1 MVKVAFVTP
10 GDYPVPSPRGGSV
23 ERVVEKVVPLL
34 VPSVDARIFGRIGR
48 RLRTRG
54 LHRGVP
60 CERFPAKS
68 KARYWRAV
76 TNRLRVYRPDVIQ
89 IENRPLMV
97 PVLKRRFP
105 QAQVWLSLQSNTFL
119 ERPYMTPR
127 SLPGCLESADRILVN
142 SHFLKKYI
150 ARRVPQAAEKTGVV
164 HLGVEAN
171 RFAGGLKELEKAE
184 RGWSGRRVVLFV
196 GRLIPLKG
204 VHLLL
209 EALPELV
216 REAPDVLVAI
226 VGSPFYGSP
235 VTTSYVRKLH
245 RMAKPWKRHVHFQP
259 YVSHL
264 EIPRWFAAADIAVVP
279 SVRREAFGLVNVEAM
294 ASGLPVVASRVGG
307 VSEVVEDGVT
317 GLLFDPANARSE
329 LGSRITRLLRDE
341 ALRQQMGRNGMERVQ
356 RHFTWEHT
364 ADQWLE
370 QLRLATGRERAGTG
384 PDRSE
389 FLI

>member
-10 GDYPVPSPRGGSV
+10 GSYPVPSPRGGSV

-34 VPSVDARIFGRIGR
+34 VPAVDARIYGRIGR
-48 RLRTRG
+48 RLPSRG

-68 KARYWRAV
+68 KTRYWRAIV
-76 TNRLRVYRPDVIQ
+76 KRLRLYRPDVIQ
-89 IENRPLMV
+89 IENRPRMV
-97 PVLKRRFP
+97 PAMKRHFP

-119 ERPYMTPR
+119 ERPYMTAQ
-127 SLPGCLESADRILVN
+127 SLPGCLEAADRILVN
-142 SHFLKKYI
+142 SHFLKMYL
-150 ARRVPQAAEKTGVV
+150 ARRVPRAAEKTGVV

-171 RFAGGLKELEKAE
+171 RFAGGRRELEKAA

-235 VTTSYVRKLH
+235 ATTSYVRMLH
-245 RMAKPWKRHVHFQP
+245 RMAKPWRRHVHFQP
-259 YVSHL
+259 YVSHS
-264 EIPRWFAAADIAVVP
+264 EIPRWFAAADVAVVP

-307 VSEVVEDGVT
+307 VAEVVEDGVT
-317 GLLFDPANARSE
+317 GLLFDPAKARVE
-329 LGSRITRLLRDE
+329 FGARISLLLRDE
-341 ALRQQMGRNGMERVQ
+341 ALRERMGLAGVERVQ

-364 ADQWLE
+364 AERWLE
-370 QLRLATGRERAGTG
+370 QLRLATG
-384 PDRSE
+384 SNV
-389 FLI
+389 